1 MAVIQPS
8 VTELTPM
15 FDIILYICKRLR
27 AFGIIS
33 FSFFLVACG
42 LETNRLTDGQGEY
55 MADPVQVA
63 LLIPSSAEATAPIAA
78 SLENAARLA
87 VADLGKVKIDLRV
100 YDTAGNTDIAARQA
114 QRAVKEGAKIIIGPL
129 YGGAANAAGLAVA
142 NKNVN
147 ILSFS
152 NNSAIAGG
160 NVFVLGKTFDN
171 TAKRIVEFAAAQGK
185 MRAII
190 VHPNNVEGS
199 FGRLAIERAA
209 MDTPLEIVATQSFE
223 FSQDGV
229 VNAVPLIRAAVEI
242 EEADLIF
249 LTSTTAGALGL
260 LVQML
265 PEAGVQP
272 DKVQFAGLARW
283 DVPAQNLALPGV
295 QGGWFALPDYRK
307 AERFSAR
314 YKEAYG
320 TQPHQLAGLAY
331 DGIAAV
337 GALLMAGQSDNFNR
351 SALTQMAGFEGVDGI
366 FRLNSEGTNE
376 RGLAIAK
383 VFNKRVVILD
393 PAPSAFD
400 LPGF

>member
-1 MAVIQPS
+1 
-8 VTELTPM
+8 M
-15 FDIILYICKRLR
+15 FDIIFGICKRLR
-27 AFGIIS
+27 AFAIIS
-33 FSFFLVACG
+33 LSFFLVACG
-42 LETNRLTDGQGEY
+42 LETNRLADGQGEY
-55 MADPVQVA
+55 MADPVPVA
-63 LLIPSSAEATAPIAA
+63 LLVPNSAEATAPIAA

-87 VADLGKVKIDLRV
+87 VADLDRIKIDLRV
-100 YDTAGNTDIAARQA
+100 YDTAGNADIAARQA
-114 QRAVKEGAKIIIGPL
+114 QRAVKEGAKIIVGPL
-129 YGGAANAAGLAVA
+129 YGGAANVAGLAVA
-142 NKNVN
+142 DKNVN
-147 ILSFS
+147 VLSFS

-185 MRAII
+185 MRAMI

-199 FGRLAIERAA
+199 FGRLALERAA
-209 MDTPLEIVATQSFE
+209 LDTPLEIVATQSFE
-223 FSQDGV
+223 FSQEGV

-242 EEADLIF
+242 EEVDLIF

-265 PEAGVQP
+265 PEAGVEP
-272 DKVQFAGLARW
+272 DVVQFAGLARW

-331 DGIAAV
+331 DGIAAI
-337 GALLMAGQSDNFNR
+337 GALLQAGQSDSFGR
-351 SALTQMAGFEGVDGI
+351 SALTQSAGFEGIDGI
-366 FRLNSEGTNE
+366 FRLNSDGTNE
-376 RGLAIAK
+376 RGLAVAK

-393 PAPSAFD
+393 PAPSTFD
-400 LPGF
+400 LSNF

>member
-1 MAVIQPS
+1 
-8 VTELTPM
+8 M
-15 FDIILYICKRLR
+15 FDIIFGICKRLR

-33 FSFFLVACG
+33 LSFFLVACG
-42 LETNRLTDGQGEY
+42 LETNRLADGQGEY
-55 MADPVQVA
+55 MADPVPVA
-63 LLIPSSAEATAPIAA
+63 LLVPNSAEATAPIAA

-87 VADLGKVKIDLRV
+87 VADLDRIKIDLRV
-100 YDTAGNTDIAARQA
+100 YDTAGNADIAARQA
-114 QRAVKEGAKIIIGPL
+114 QRAVKEGAKIIVGPL

-142 NKNVN
+142 DKNINV
-147 ILSFS
+147 LSFS

-185 MRAII
+185 MRAMI

-199 FGRLAIERAA
+199 FGRLALERAA
-209 MDTPLEIVATQSFE
+209 LDTPLEIVATQSFE
-223 FSQDGV
+223 FSQEGV

-242 EEADLIF
+242 EEVDLIF

-265 PEAGVQP
+265 PEAGVEP
-272 DKVQFAGLARW
+272 DVVQFAGLARW

-331 DGIAAV
+331 DGIAAI
-337 GALLMAGQSDNFNR
+337 GALLSLR
-351 SALTQMAGFEGVDGI
+351 
-366 FRLNSEGTNE
+366 R
-376 RGLAIAK
+376 RKAK
-383 VFNKRVVILD
+383 CAR
-393 PAPSAFD
+393 
-400 LPGF
+400 

>member
-1 MAVIQPS
+1 
-8 VTELTPM
+8 M
-15 FDIILYICKRLR
+15 FDNIFYICKRLR

-33 FSFFLVACG
+33 LSFFLLAC
-42 LETNRLTDGQGEY
+42 EFDTSRLSGDRDEVVI
-55 MADPVQVA
+55 DPVPVA
-63 LLIPSSAEATAPIAA
+63 LLIPSSAKAAAPVAA

-87 VADLGKVKIDLRV
+87 VADLKNVKIDLRV
-100 YDTAGNTDIAARQA
+100 YDTVGNAEIAARQA
-114 QRAVKEGAKIIIGPL
+114 QKAVDEGAKVIVGPL
-129 YGGAANAAGLAVA
+129 YGEAANAVGLAVA
-142 NKNVN
+142 DKNVN
-147 ILSFS
+147 VLSFS

-171 TAKRIVEFAAAQGK
+171 TAKRIVDFAASQGK
-185 MRAII
+185 MRAMI

-199 FGRLAIERAA
+199 FGRLALERAA

-229 VNAVPLIRAAVEI
+229 VSAVPLIRAAVEI
-242 EEADLIF
+242 EEVDLIF

-265 PEAGVQP
+265 PEAGIEP
-272 DKVQFAGLARW
+272 DMVQFAGLARW

-320 TQPHQLAGLAY
+320 AQPHQLAGLAY
-331 DGIAAV
+331 DGIAAL
-337 GALLMAGQSDNFNR
+337 GALLAAGESERFNAK
-351 SALTQMAGFEGVDGI
+351 ALTQSAGFEGVDGI
-366 FRLNSEGTNE
+366 FRLNNDGTNQ
-376 RGLAIAK
+376 RGLAVAK
-383 VFNKRVVILD
+383 VLNKQVVVLD
-393 PAPSAFD
+393 PAPSSFD
-400 LPGF
+400 FISF

>member
-1 MAVIQPS
+1 MI
-8 VTELTPM
+8 
-15 FDIILYICKRLR
+15 DIISRNCKRLR

-33 FSFFLVACG
+33 LGFFLIACDI
-42 LETNRLTDGQGEY
+42 ETSKLTDGQGGYFAE
-55 MADPVQVA
+55 PVPVA

-87 VADLGKVKIDLRV
+87 VADLDKIKIDLRV
-100 YDTAGNTDIAARQA
+100 YDTAGNADIAARQA
-114 QRAVKEGAKIIIGPL
+114 QIAVKEGAKIIVGPL

-142 NKNVN
+142 DKKVN

-152 NNSAIAGG
+152 NNNAIAGG

-171 TAKRIVEFAAAQGK
+171 TAKRIVEFAASQGK

-209 MDTPLEIVATQSFE
+209 MDTSLEIVATQSFE
-223 FSQDGV
+223 FSQEGV

-337 GALLMAGQSDNFNR
+337 GAVLMTGQSDKFNR
-351 SALTQMAGFEGVDGI
+351 SSLTQSAGFEGIDGI
-366 FRLNSEGTNE
+366 FRLTSEGTNE

-400 LPGF
+400 FLSF

>member
-1 MAVIQPS
+1 
-8 VTELTPM
+8 M
-15 FDIILYICKRLR
+15 FDIIFSICKRLR

-33 FSFFLVACG
+33 LSFFLVSCG
-42 LETNRLTDGQGEY
+42 LETNRLADGQGEY
-55 MADPVQVA
+55 MADPVPVA
-63 LLIPSSAEATAPIAA
+63 LLVPNSAEATAPIAA

-87 VADLGKVKIDLRV
+87 VADLDRIKIDLRV
-100 YDTAGNTDIAARQA
+100 YDTAGNADIAARQA
-114 QRAVKEGAKIIIGPL
+114 QRAVKEGAKIIVGPL

-142 NKNVN
+142 DKNVN
-147 ILSFS
+147 VLSFS

-185 MRAII
+185 MRAMI

-199 FGRLAIERAA
+199 FGRLALERAA
-209 MDTPLEIVATQSFE
+209 MDTSLEIVATQSFE

-242 EEADLIF
+242 EEVDLIF

-265 PEAGVQP
+265 PEAGVEP
-272 DKVQFAGLARW
+272 DLVQFAGLARW

-331 DGIAAV
+331 DGIAAI
-337 GALLMAGQSDNFNR
+337 GALLQAGQSDSFGR
-351 SALTQMAGFEGVDGI
+351 SALTQSAGFEGIDGI
-366 FRLNSEGTNE
+366 FRLNSDGTNE
-376 RGLAIAK
+376 RGLAVAK

-393 PAPSAFD
+393 PAPSDFD
-400 LPGF
+400 LLSF

>member
-1 MAVIQPS
+1 
-8 VTELTPM
+8 M
-15 FDIILYICKRLR
+15 FDIIFGICKRLR

-33 FSFFLVACG
+33 LSFFLVACG
-42 LETNRLTDGQGEY
+42 LETNRLADGQGDY
-55 MADPVQVA
+55 MADPVPVA
-63 LLIPSSAEATAPIAA
+63 LLVPNSAEATAPIAA

-87 VADLGKVKIDLRV
+87 VADLDRIKIDLRV
-100 YDTAGNTDIAARQA
+100 YDTAGNADIAARQA
-114 QRAVKEGAKIIIGPL
+114 QRAVKEGAKIIVGPL

-142 NKNVN
+142 DKNVN
-147 ILSFS
+147 VLSFS

-185 MRAII
+185 MRAMI

-199 FGRLAIERAA
+199 FGRLALERAA
-209 MDTPLEIVATQSFE
+209 LDTTLEIVATQSFE
-223 FSQDGV
+223 FSQEGV

-242 EEADLIF
+242 EEVDLIF

-265 PEAGVQP
+265 PEAGVEP
-272 DKVQFAGLARW
+272 DLVQFAGLARW

-331 DGIAAV
+331 DGIAAI
-337 GALLMAGQSDNFNR
+337 GALLQAGQSDSFGR
-351 SALTQMAGFEGVDGI
+351 SALTQSAGFEGIDGI
-366 FRLNSEGTNE
+366 FRLNSDGTNE
-376 RGLAIAK
+376 RGLAVAK

-393 PAPSAFD
+393 PAPSTFD
-400 LPGF
+400 LFSF

>member
-1 MAVIQPS
+1 
-8 VTELTPM
+8 M
-15 FDIILYICKRLR
+15 FDIIFGICKRLR

-33 FSFFLVACG
+33 LSFFLVACG
-42 LETNRLTDGQGEY
+42 LETNRLADGQGEY
-55 MADPVQVA
+55 MADPVPVA
-63 LLIPSSAEATAPIAA
+63 LLVPNSAEATAPIAA

-87 VADLGKVKIDLRV
+87 VADLDRIKIDLRV
-100 YDTAGNTDIAARQA
+100 YDTAGNADIAARQA
-114 QRAVKEGAKIIIGPL
+114 QRAVKEGAKIIVGPL

-142 NKNVN
+142 DKNVN
-147 ILSFS
+147 VLSFS

-185 MRAII
+185 MRAMI

-199 FGRLAIERAA
+199 FGRLALERAA
-209 MDTPLEIVATQSFE
+209 LDTPLEIVATQSFE
-223 FSQDGV
+223 FSQEGV

-242 EEADLIF
+242 EEVDLIF

-265 PEAGVQP
+265 PEAGVEP
-272 DKVQFAGLARW
+272 DVVQFAGLARW
-283 DVPAQNLALPGV
+283 DVPTQNLALPGV

-331 DGIAAV
+331 DGIAAI
-337 GALLMAGQSDNFNR
+337 GALLQAGQIDSIGR
-351 SALTQMAGFEGVDGI
+351 SALTQSAGFEGIDGI
-366 FRLNSEGTNE
+366 FRLNSDGTNE
-376 RGLAIAK
+376 RGLAVAK

-393 PAPSAFD
+393 PAPSTFD
-400 LPGF
+400 LFSF

>member
-1 MAVIQPS
+1 
-8 VTELTPM
+8 M
-15 FDIILYICKRLR
+15 FDNIFYICKRLR

-33 FSFFLVACG
+33 LSFFLLAC
-42 LETNRLTDGQGEY
+42 EFDTSRLSSDRDEVVI
-55 MADPVQVA
+55 DPVPVA
-63 LLIPSSAEATAPIAA
+63 LLIPSSAKAAAPVAA

-87 VADLGKVKIDLRV
+87 VADLKNVKIDLRV
-100 YDTAGNTDIAARQA
+100 YDTVGNAEIAARQA
-114 QRAVKEGAKIIIGPL
+114 QKAVEEGAKVIVGPL
-129 YGGAANAAGLAVA
+129 YGEAANAVGLAVA
-142 NKNVN
+142 DKNVN
-147 ILSFS
+147 VLSFS

-171 TAKRIVEFAAAQGK
+171 TAKRIVNFAASQGK
-185 MRAII
+185 MRAMI

-199 FGRLAIERAA
+199 FGRLALERAA

-229 VNAVPLIRAAVEI
+229 VSAVPLIRAAVEI
-242 EEADLIF
+242 EEVDLIF

-265 PEAGVQP
+265 PEAGIEP
-272 DKVQFAGLARW
+272 DMVQFAGLARW

-320 TQPHQLAGLAY
+320 AQPHQLAGLAY
-331 DGIAAV
+331 DGVAAL
-337 GALLMAGQSDNFNR
+337 GALLAAGERERFNAK
-351 SALTQMAGFEGVDGI
+351 ALTQSAGFEGVDGI
-366 FRLNSEGTNE
+366 FRLNNDGTNQ
-376 RGLAIAK
+376 RGLAVAK
-383 VFNKRVVILD
+383 VLNKQVVVLD
-393 PAPSAFD
+393 PAPSSFD
-400 LPGF
+400 FISF

>member
-1 MAVIQPS
+1 
-8 VTELTPM
+8 M
-15 FDIILYICKRLR
+15 FDIIFGICKRLR

-33 FSFFLVACG
+33 LSFFLVACG
-42 LETNRLTDGQGEY
+42 LETNRLADGQGEY
-55 MADPVQVA
+55 MADPVPVA
-63 LLIPSSAEATAPIAA
+63 LLVPNSAEATAPIAA

-87 VADLGKVKIDLRV
+87 VADLDRIKIDLRV
-100 YDTAGNTDIAARQA
+100 YDTAGNADIAARQA
-114 QRAVKEGAKIIIGPL
+114 QRAVKEGAKIIVGPL

-142 NKNVN
+142 DKNVN
-147 ILSFS
+147 VLSFS

-185 MRAII
+185 MRAMI

-199 FGRLAIERAA
+199 FGRLALERAA
-209 MDTPLEIVATQSFE
+209 LDTPLEIVATQSFE
-223 FSQDGV
+223 FSQEGV

-242 EEADLIF
+242 EEVDLIF

-265 PEAGVQP
+265 PEAGVEP
-272 DKVQFAGLARW
+272 DVVQFAGLARW

-331 DGIAAV
+331 DGIAAI
-337 GALLMAGQSDNFNR
+337 GALLQAGQIDSIGR
-351 SALTQMAGFEGVDGI
+351 SALTQSAGFEGIDGI
-366 FRLNSEGTNE
+366 FRLNSDGTNE
-376 RGLAIAK
+376 RGLAVAK

-393 PAPSAFD
+393 PAPSTFD
-400 LPGF
+400 FFSF

>member
-1 MAVIQPS
+1 MI
-8 VTELTPM
+8 
-15 FDIILYICKRLR
+15 DIISRNCKRLR

-33 FSFFLVACG
+33 LGFFLIACDI
-42 LETNRLTDGQGEY
+42 ETSKLTDGQGGYFVE
-55 MADPVQVA
+55 PVPVA

-87 VADLGKVKIDLRV
+87 VADLDKIKIDLRV
-100 YDTAGNTDIAARQA
+100 YDTAGNADIAARQA
-114 QRAVKEGAKIIIGPL
+114 QIAVKEGAKIIVGPL

-142 NKNVN
+142 DKKVN

-152 NNSAIAGG
+152 NNNAIAGG

-171 TAKRIVEFAAAQGK
+171 TAKRIVKFAASQGK

-209 MDTPLEIVATQSFE
+209 MDTSLEIVATQSFE
-223 FSQDGV
+223 FSQEGV

-337 GALLMAGQSDNFNR
+337 GALLMTGQSDKFNR
-351 SALTQMAGFEGVDGI
+351 SSLTQSAGFEGIDGI
-366 FRLNSEGTNE
+366 FRLTSEGTNE

-400 LPGF
+400 FLSF

>member
-1 MAVIQPS
+1 
-8 VTELTPM
+8 M
-15 FDIILYICKRLR
+15 FDNIFYICKRLR

-33 FSFFLVACG
+33 LSFFLLAC
-42 LETNRLTDGQGEY
+42 EFDTSRLSGDRDEVVI
-55 MADPVQVA
+55 DPVPVA
-63 LLIPSSAEATAPIAA
+63 LLIPSSAKAAAPVAA

-87 VADLGKVKIDLRV
+87 VADLKNVKIDLRV
-100 YDTAGNTDIAARQA
+100 YDTVGNAEIAARQA
-114 QRAVKEGAKIIIGPL
+114 QKAVEEGAKVIVGPL
-129 YGGAANAAGLAVA
+129 YGEAANAVGLAVA
-142 NKNVN
+142 DKNVN
-147 ILSFS
+147 VLSFS

-171 TAKRIVEFAAAQGK
+171 TAKRIVDFAASQGK
-185 MRAII
+185 MRAMI

-199 FGRLAIERAA
+199 FGRLALERAA

-229 VNAVPLIRAAVEI
+229 VSAVPLIRAAVEI
-242 EEADLIF
+242 EEVDLIF

-265 PEAGVQP
+265 PEAGIEP
-272 DKVQFAGLARW
+272 DMVQFAGLARW

-320 TQPHQLAGLAY
+320 AQPHQLAGLAY
-331 DGIAAV
+331 DGIAAL
-337 GALLMAGQSDNFNR
+337 GALLAAGESERFNAK
-351 SALTQMAGFEGVDGI
+351 ALTQSAGFEGVDGI
-366 FRLNSEGTNE
+366 FRLNNDGTNQ
-376 RGLAIAK
+376 RGLAVAK
-383 VFNKRVVILD
+383 VLNKQVVVLD
-393 PAPSAFD
+393 PAPSSFD
-400 LPGF
+400 FISF

>member
-1 MAVIQPS
+1 MI
-8 VTELTPM
+8 
-15 FDIILYICKRLR
+15 DIISRNCKRLR

-33 FSFFLVACG
+33 LGFFLIACDI
-42 LETNRLTDGQGEY
+42 EISKLTDGQGGYFAE
-55 MADPVQVA
+55 PVPVA

-87 VADLGKVKIDLRV
+87 VADLDKIKIDLRV
-100 YDTAGNTDIAARQA
+100 YDTAGNADIAARPA
-114 QRAVKEGAKIIIGPL
+114 QIAVKEGAKIIVGPL

-142 NKNVN
+142 DKKVN

-152 NNSAIAGG
+152 NNNAIAGG

-171 TAKRIVEFAAAQGK
+171 TAKRIVEFAASQGK

-209 MDTPLEIVATQSFE
+209 MDTSLEIVATQSFE
-223 FSQDGV
+223 FSQEGV

-307 AERFSAR
+307 AERFSER

-337 GALLMAGQSDNFNR
+337 GALLMTGQSDKFNR
-351 SALTQMAGFEGVDGI
+351 SSLTQSAGFEGIDGI
-366 FRLNSEGTNE
+366 FRLTSEGTNE

-400 LPGF
+400 FLSF

>member
-1 MAVIQPS
+1 
-8 VTELTPM
+8 M
-15 FDIILYICKRLR
+15 FDIIFSICKRLR

-33 FSFFLVACG
+33 LSFFLVSCG
-42 LETNRLTDGQGEY
+42 LETNRLADGQGEY
-55 MADPVQVA
+55 MADPVPVA
-63 LLIPSSAEATAPIAA
+63 LLVPNSAEATAPIAA

-87 VADLGKVKIDLRV
+87 VADLDRIKIDLRV
-100 YDTAGNTDIAARQA
+100 YDTAGNADIAARQA
-114 QRAVKEGAKIIIGPL
+114 QRAVKEGAKIIVGPL

-142 NKNVN
+142 DKNVN
-147 ILSFS
+147 VLSFS

-185 MRAII
+185 MRAMI

-199 FGRLAIERAA
+199 FGRLALERAA
-209 MDTPLEIVATQSFE
+209 MDTSLEIVATQSFE

-242 EEADLIF
+242 EEVDLIF

-260 LVQML
+260 LVQIL
-265 PEAGVQP
+265 PEAGVEP
-272 DKVQFAGLARW
+272 DLVQFAGLARW

-331 DGIAAV
+331 DGIAAI
-337 GALLMAGQSDNFNR
+337 GALLQAGQSDSFGR
-351 SALTQMAGFEGVDGI
+351 SALTQSAGFEGIDGI
-366 FRLNSEGTNE
+366 FRLNSDGTNE
-376 RGLAIAK
+376 RGLAVAK

-393 PAPSAFD
+393 PAPSDFD
-400 LPGF
+400 LLSF

>member
-1 MAVIQPS
+1 
-8 VTELTPM
+8 M
-15 FDIILYICKRLR
+15 FDIIFGIRKRLR

-33 FSFFLVACG
+33 SSFFLVACG
-42 LETNRLTDGQGEY
+42 LETNRLADGKGKY
-55 MADPVQVA
+55 MAEPVPVA
-63 LLIPSSAEATAPIAA
+63 LLVPNSAEATVSIAA

-87 VADLGKVKIDLRV
+87 VADLDRIKIDLRV
-100 YDTAGNTDIAARQA
+100 YDTAGNSDIAARQA

-142 NKNVN
+142 DKNVN
-147 ILSFS
+147 VLSFS

-171 TAKRIVEFAAAQGK
+171 IAKRIVEFAASQGK
-185 MRAII
+185 KRAII

-199 FGRLAIERAA
+199 FGRLALEGAA
-209 MDTPLEIVATQSFE
+209 LDTPLEIVATQSFE

-242 EEADLIF
+242 EEVDLIL

-265 PEAGVQP
+265 PEAGIEP
-272 DKVQFAGLARW
+272 DFVQFAGLARW

-314 YKEAYG
+314 YNEAYG

-331 DGIAAV
+331 DSIAAI
-337 GALLMAGQSDNFNR
+337 GALLQAGQSDSLGR
-351 SALTQMAGFEGVDGI
+351 SALTQSAGFEGIEGI
-366 FRLNSEGTNE
+366 FRLNSDGTNE
-376 RGLAIAK
+376 RGLAVAK
-383 VFNKRVVILD
+383 VLNKRVVILD
-393 PAPSAFD
+393 PAPSSFD
-400 LPGF
+400 LLSF

>member
-1 MAVIQPS
+1 
-8 VTELTPM
+8 M
-15 FDIILYICKRLR
+15 FDNIFYICKRLR

-33 FSFFLVACG
+33 ISFFLLAC
-42 LETNRLTDGQGEY
+42 EFDTSRLSSDRDEVVI
-55 MADPVQVA
+55 DPVPVA
-63 LLIPSSAEATAPIAA
+63 LLIPSSAKAAAPVAA

-87 VADLGKVKIDLRV
+87 VADLKNVKIDLRV
-100 YDTAGNTDIAARQA
+100 YDTVGNAEIAARQA
-114 QRAVKEGAKIIIGPL
+114 QKAVDEGAKVIVGPL
-129 YGGAANAAGLAVA
+129 YGEAANAVGLAVA
-142 NKNVN
+142 DKNVN
-147 ILSFS
+147 VLSFS

-171 TAKRIVEFAAAQGK
+171 TAKRIVDFAASQGK
-185 MRAII
+185 MRAMI

-199 FGRLAIERAA
+199 FGRLALERAA

-229 VNAVPLIRAAVEI
+229 VSAVPLIRAAVEI
-242 EEADLIF
+242 EEVDLIF

-265 PEAGVQP
+265 PEAGIEP
-272 DKVQFAGLARW
+272 DMVQFAGLARW

-320 TQPHQLAGLAY
+320 AQPHQLAGLAY
-331 DGIAAV
+331 DGIAAL
-337 GALLMAGQSDNFNR
+337 GALLAAGEGERFNAK
-351 SALTQMAGFEGVDGI
+351 ALTQPAGFEGVDGI
-366 FRLNSEGTNE
+366 FRLNKDGTNQ
-376 RGLAIAK
+376 RGLAVAK
-383 VFNKRVVILD
+383 VLNKQVVVLD
-393 PAPSAFD
+393 PAPSSFD
-400 LPGF
+400 FISF

>member
-1 MAVIQPS
+1 
-8 VTELTPM
+8 M
-15 FDIILYICKRLR
+15 FDNIFGICKRLR

-33 FSFFLVACG
+33 LSFFLVACG
-42 LETNRLTDGQGEY
+42 LETNRLADGQGEY
-55 MADPVQVA
+55 MADPVPVA
-63 LLIPSSAEATAPIAA
+63 LLVPNSAEATAPIAA

-87 VADLGKVKIDLRV
+87 VADLDRIKIDLRV
-100 YDTAGNTDIAARQA
+100 YDTAGNADIAARQA
-114 QRAVKEGAKIIIGPL
+114 QRAVKEGAKIIVGPL

-142 NKNVN
+142 DKTVNV
-147 ILSFS
+147 LSFS

-185 MRAII
+185 MRAMI

-199 FGRLAIERAA
+199 FGRLALERAA
-209 MDTPLEIVATQSFE
+209 LDTPLEIVATQSFE
-223 FSQDGV
+223 FSQEGV

-242 EEADLIF
+242 EEVDLIF

-265 PEAGVQP
+265 PEAGVEP
-272 DKVQFAGLARW
+272 NVVQFAGLARW

-331 DGIAAV
+331 DGIAAI
-337 GALLMAGQSDNFNR
+337 GALLQAGQSDSFGR
-351 SALTQMAGFEGVDGI
+351 SALTQSAGFEGIDGI
-366 FRLNSEGTNE
+366 FRLNSDGTNE
-376 RGLAIAK
+376 RGLAVAK

-393 PAPSAFD
+393 PAPSTFD
-400 LPGF
+400 LFSF

>member
-1 MAVIQPS
+1 
-8 VTELTPM
+8 M
-15 FDIILYICKRLR
+15 FDIIFSICKRLR

-33 FSFFLVACG
+33 LSFFLVSCG
-42 LETNRLTDGQGEY
+42 LETNRLADGQGEY
-55 MADPVQVA
+55 MADPVPVA
-63 LLIPSSAEATAPIAA
+63 LLVPNSAEATAPIAA

-87 VADLGKVKIDLRV
+87 VADLDRIKIDLRV
-100 YDTAGNTDIAARQA
+100 YDTAGNADIAAHQA
-114 QRAVKEGAKIIIGPL
+114 QRAVKEGAKIIVGLL

-142 NKNVN
+142 DKNVN
-147 ILSFS
+147 VLSFS

-185 MRAII
+185 MRAMI

-199 FGRLAIERAA
+199 FGRLALERAA
-209 MDTPLEIVATQSFE
+209 MDTSLEIVATQSFE

-242 EEADLIF
+242 EEVDLIF

-265 PEAGVQP
+265 PEAGVEP
-272 DKVQFAGLARW
+272 DLVQFAGLARW

-331 DGIAAV
+331 DGIAAI
-337 GALLMAGQSDNFNR
+337 GALLQAGQSDSFGR
-351 SALTQMAGFEGVDGI
+351 SALTQSAGFEGIDGI
-366 FRLNSEGTNE
+366 FRLNSDGTNE
-376 RGLAIAK
+376 RGLAVAK

-393 PAPSAFD
+393 PAPSDFD
-400 LPGF
+400 LLSF

>member
-1 MAVIQPS
+1 
-8 VTELTPM
+8 M
-15 FDIILYICKRLR
+15 FDIIFGICKRLR

-33 FSFFLVACG
+33 LSFFLVACG
-42 LETNRLTDGQGEY
+42 LETNRLADGQGEY
-55 MADPVQVA
+55 MADPVPVA
-63 LLIPSSAEATAPIAA
+63 LLVPNSAEATAPIAA

-87 VADLGKVKIDLRV
+87 VADLDRIKIDLRV
-100 YDTAGNTDIAARQA
+100 YDTAGNADIAARQA
-114 QRAVKEGAKIIIGPL
+114 QRAVKEGAKIIVGPL

-142 NKNVN
+142 DKNVN
-147 ILSFS
+147 VLSFS

-185 MRAII
+185 MRAMI

-199 FGRLAIERAA
+199 FGRLALERAA
-209 MDTPLEIVATQSFE
+209 LDTPLEIVATQSFE
-223 FSQDGV
+223 FSQEGV

-242 EEADLIF
+242 EEVDLIF

-265 PEAGVQP
+265 PEAGVEP
-272 DKVQFAGLARW
+272 NVVQFAGLARW

-331 DGIAAV
+331 DGIAAI
-337 GALLMAGQSDNFNR
+337 GALLQAGQIDSIGR
-351 SALTQMAGFEGVDGI
+351 SALTQSAGFEGIDGI
-366 FRLNSEGTNE
+366 FRLNSDGTNE
-376 RGLAIAK
+376 RGLAVAK

-393 PAPSAFD
+393 PAPSTFD
-400 LPGF
+400 LFSF

>member
-1 MAVIQPS
+1 
-8 VTELTPM
+8 M
-15 FDIILYICKRLR
+15 FDIIFSICKRLR

-33 FSFFLVACG
+33 LSFFLVSCG
-42 LETNRLTDGQGEY
+42 LETNRLADGQGEY
-55 MADPVQVA
+55 MADPVPVA
-63 LLIPSSAEATAPIAA
+63 LLVPNSAEATAPIAA

-87 VADLGKVKIDLRV
+87 VADLDRIKIDLRV
-100 YDTAGNTDIAARQA
+100 YDTAGNADIAARQA
-114 QRAVKEGAKIIIGPL
+114 QRAVKEGAKIIVGPL

-142 NKNVN
+142 DKNVN
-147 ILSFS
+147 VLSFS

-160 NVFVLGKTFDN
+160 NVLVLGKTFDN

-185 MRAII
+185 MRAMI

-199 FGRLAIERAA
+199 FGRLALERAA
-209 MDTPLEIVATQSFE
+209 MDTSLEIVATQSFE

-242 EEADLIF
+242 EEVDLIF

-265 PEAGVQP
+265 PEAGVEP
-272 DKVQFAGLARW
+272 DLVQFAGLARW

-331 DGIAAV
+331 DGIAAI
-337 GALLMAGQSDNFNR
+337 GALLQAGQSDRFGR
-351 SALTQMAGFEGVDGI
+351 SALTQSAGFEGIDGI
-366 FRLNSEGTNE
+366 FRLNSDGTNE
-376 RGLAIAK
+376 RGLAVAK

-393 PAPSAFD
+393 PAPSDFD
-400 LPGF
+400 LLSF

>member
-1 MAVIQPS
+1 
-8 VTELTPM
+8 M
-15 FDIILYICKRLR
+15 FDIIFGICKRLR
-27 AFGIIS
+27 AFAIIS
-33 FSFFLVACG
+33 LSFFLVACG
-42 LETNRLTDGQGEY
+42 LETNRLADGQGEY
-55 MADPVQVA
+55 MADPVPVA
-63 LLIPSSAEATAPIAA
+63 LLVPNSAEATAPIAA

-87 VADLGKVKIDLRV
+87 VADLDRIKIDLRV
-100 YDTAGNTDIAARQA
+100 YDTAGNADIAARQA
-114 QRAVKEGAKIIIGPL
+114 QRAVKEGAKIIVGPL

-142 NKNVN
+142 DKNVN
-147 ILSFS
+147 VLSFS

-185 MRAII
+185 MRAMI

-199 FGRLAIERAA
+199 FGRLALERAA
-209 MDTPLEIVATQSFE
+209 LDTPLEIVATQSFE
-223 FSQDGV
+223 FSQEGV

-242 EEADLIF
+242 EEVDLIF

-260 LVQML
+260 LVQMM
-265 PEAGVQP
+265 PEAGVEP
-272 DKVQFAGLARW
+272 DVVQFAGLARW

-331 DGIAAV
+331 DGIAAI
-337 GALLMAGQSDNFNR
+337 GALLQAGQIDSIGR
-351 SALTQMAGFEGVDGI
+351 SALTQSAGFEGIDGI
-366 FRLNSEGTNE
+366 FRLNSDGTNE
-376 RGLAIAK
+376 RGLAVAK

-393 PAPSAFD
+393 PAPSTFD
-400 LPGF
+400 LFSF

>member
-1 MAVIQPS
+1 
-8 VTELTPM
+8 M
-15 FDIILYICKRLR
+15 FDNIFYICKRLR

-33 FSFFLVACG
+33 LSFFLLAC
-42 LETNRLTDGQGEY
+42 EFDTSRLSSDRDEVVI
-55 MADPVQVA
+55 DPVPVA
-63 LLIPSSAEATAPIAA
+63 LLIPSSAKAAAPVAA

-87 VADLGKVKIDLRV
+87 VADLKNVKIDLRV
-100 YDTAGNTDIAARQA
+100 YDTVGNAEIAARQA
-114 QRAVKEGAKIIIGPL
+114 QKAVDEGAKVIVGPL
-129 YGGAANAAGLAVA
+129 YGEAANAVGLAVA
-142 NKNVN
+142 DKNVN
-147 ILSFS
+147 VLSFS

-171 TAKRIVEFAAAQGK
+171 TAKRIVDFAASQGK
-185 MRAII
+185 MSAMI

-199 FGRLAIERAA
+199 FGRLALERAA

-229 VNAVPLIRAAVEI
+229 VSAVPLIRAAVEI
-242 EEADLIF
+242 EEVDLIF

-265 PEAGVQP
+265 PEAGIEP
-272 DKVQFAGLARW
+272 DMVQFAGLARW

-320 TQPHQLAGLAY
+320 AQPHQLAGLAY
-331 DGIAAV
+331 DGIAAL
-337 GALLMAGQSDNFNR
+337 GALLAAGESERFNAK
-351 SALTQMAGFEGVDGI
+351 ALTQSAGFEGVDGI
-366 FRLNSEGTNE
+366 FRLNNDGTNQ
-376 RGLAIAK
+376 RGLAVAK
-383 VFNKRVVILD
+383 VLNKQVVVLD
-393 PAPSAFD
+393 PAPSSFD
-400 LPGF
+400 FISF

>member
-1 MAVIQPS
+1 
-8 VTELTPM
+8 M
-15 FDIILYICKRLR
+15 FDNIFYICKRLR

-33 FSFFLVACG
+33 LSFFLLAC
-42 LETNRLTDGQGEY
+42 EFDTSRLSSDRDEVVI
-55 MADPVQVA
+55 DPVPVA
-63 LLIPSSAEATAPIAA
+63 LLIPSSAKAAAPVAA

-87 VADLGKVKIDLRV
+87 VADLKNVKIDLRV
-100 YDTAGNTDIAARQA
+100 YDTVGNAEIAARQA
-114 QRAVKEGAKIIIGPL
+114 QKAVDEGAKVIVGPL
-129 YGGAANAAGLAVA
+129 YGEAANAVGLAVA
-142 NKNVN
+142 DKNVN
-147 ILSFS
+147 VLSFS

-171 TAKRIVEFAAAQGK
+171 TAKRIVDFAASQGK
-185 MRAII
+185 MRAMI

-199 FGRLAIERAA
+199 FGRLALERAA

-229 VNAVPLIRAAVEI
+229 VSAVPLIRAAVEI
-242 EEADLIF
+242 EEVDLIF

-265 PEAGVQP
+265 PEAGIEP
-272 DKVQFAGLARW
+272 DMVQFAGLARW

-320 TQPHQLAGLAY
+320 AQPHQLAGLAY
-331 DGIAAV
+331 DGVAAL
-337 GALLMAGQSDNFNR
+337 GALLAAGESERFNAK
-351 SALTQMAGFEGVDGI
+351 ALTQSAGFEGVDGI
-366 FRLNSEGTNE
+366 FRLNNDGTNQ
-376 RGLAIAK
+376 RGLAVAK
-383 VFNKRVVILD
+383 VLNKQVVVLD
-393 PAPSAFD
+393 PAPSSFD
-400 LPGF
+400 FISF

>member
-1 MAVIQPS
+1 
-8 VTELTPM
+8 M
-15 FDIILYICKRLR
+15 FDNIFYICKRLR

-33 FSFFLVACG
+33 LSFFLLAC
-42 LETNRLTDGQGEY
+42 EFDTSRLSSDRDEVVI
-55 MADPVQVA
+55 DPVPVA
-63 LLIPSSAEATAPIAA
+63 LLIPSSAKAAAPVAA

-87 VADLGKVKIDLRV
+87 VADLKNVKIDLRV
-100 YDTAGNTDIAARQA
+100 YDTVGNAEIAARQA
-114 QRAVKEGAKIIIGPL
+114 QKAVEEGAKVIVGPL
-129 YGGAANAAGLAVA
+129 YGEAANAVGLAVA
-142 NKNVN
+142 DKNVN
-147 ILSFS
+147 VLSFS

-171 TAKRIVEFAAAQGK
+171 TAKRIVNFAASQGK
-185 MRAII
+185 MRAMI

-199 FGRLAIERAA
+199 FGRLALERAA

-229 VNAVPLIRAAVEI
+229 VSAVPLIRAAVEI
-242 EEADLIF
+242 EEVDLIF

-265 PEAGVQP
+265 PEAGIEP
-272 DKVQFAGLARW
+272 DMVQFAGLARW

-320 TQPHQLAGLAY
+320 AQPHQLAGLAY
-331 DGIAAV
+331 DGIAAL
-337 GALLMAGQSDNFNR
+337 GALLAAGESERFNAK
-351 SALTQMAGFEGVDGI
+351 ALTQSAGFEGVDGI
-366 FRLNSEGTNE
+366 FRLNNDGTNQ
-376 RGLAIAK
+376 RGLAVAK
-383 VFNKRVVILD
+383 VLNKQVVVLD
-393 PAPSAFD
+393 PAPSSFD
-400 LPGF
+400 FISF

>member
-1 MAVIQPS
+1 
-8 VTELTPM
+8 M
-15 FDIILYICKRLR
+15 FDIIFGICKRLR

-33 FSFFLVACG
+33 LSFFLVACG
-42 LETNRLTDGQGEY
+42 LETNRLADGQGEY
-55 MADPVQVA
+55 MADPVPVA
-63 LLIPSSAEATAPIAA
+63 LLVPNSAEATAPIAA

-87 VADLGKVKIDLRV
+87 VADLDRIKIDLRV
-100 YDTAGNTDIAARQA
+100 YDTAGNADIAARQA
-114 QRAVKEGAKIIIGPL
+114 QRAVKEGAKIIVGPL

-142 NKNVN
+142 DKNVN
-147 ILSFS
+147 VLSFS

-185 MRAII
+185 MRAMI

-199 FGRLAIERAA
+199 FGRLALERAA
-209 MDTPLEIVATQSFE
+209 LDTPLEIVATQSFE
-223 FSQDGV
+223 FSQEGV

-242 EEADLIF
+242 EDVDLSF

-265 PEAGVQP
+265 PEAGVEP
-272 DKVQFAGLARW
+272 DVVQFAGLARW

-331 DGIAAV
+331 DGIAAI
-337 GALLMAGQSDNFNR
+337 GALLQAGQIDSIGR
-351 SALTQMAGFEGVDGI
+351 SALTQSAGFEGIDGI
-366 FRLNSEGTNE
+366 FRLNSDGTNE
-376 RGLAIAK
+376 RGLAVAK

-393 PAPSAFD
+393 PAPSTFD
-400 LPGF
+400 LFSF

>member
-1 MAVIQPS
+1 
-8 VTELTPM
+8 M
-15 FDIILYICKRLR
+15 FDIIFGICKRLR

-33 FSFFLVACG
+33 LGFFLVACG
-42 LETNRLTDGQGEY
+42 LDTNRLADGQGKY
-55 MADPVQVA
+55 MADPVPVA
-63 LLIPSSAEATAPIAA
+63 LLVPSSAEATAPIAA

-87 VADLGKVKIDLRV
+87 VADLDRIKIDLRV
-100 YDTAGNTDIAARQA
+100 FDTAGNADIAARQA
-114 QRAVKEGAKIIIGPL
+114 QRAVKEGAKIIVGPL

-142 NKNVN
+142 DKNVN
-147 ILSFS
+147 VLSFS

-185 MRAII
+185 MRAMI

-199 FGRLAIERAA
+199 FGRLALERATL
-209 MDTPLEIVATQSFE
+209 DTPLEIVATQSFE
-223 FSQDGV
+223 FSQEGV

-242 EEADLIF
+242 EEVDLIF

-265 PEAGVQP
+265 PEAGVEP
-272 DKVQFAGLARW
+272 DVVQFAGLARW

-307 AERFSAR
+307 AERFSVR

-331 DGIAAV
+331 DGIAAI
-337 GALLMAGQSDNFNR
+337 GALLQAGQSDSFDR
-351 SALTQMAGFEGVDGI
+351 SALSQSAGFEGIDGI
-366 FRLNSEGTNE
+366 FRLNSDGTNE
-376 RGLAIAK
+376 RGLAVAK

-393 PAPSAFD
+393 PAPSTFD
-400 LPGF
+400 LFSF

>member
-1 MAVIQPS
+1 
-8 VTELTPM
+8 
-15 FDIILYICKRLR
+15 
-27 AFGIIS
+27 
-33 FSFFLVACG
+33 
-42 LETNRLTDGQGEY
+42 
-55 MADPVQVA
+55 
-63 LLIPSSAEATAPIAA
+63 
-78 SLENAARLA
+78 
-87 VADLGKVKIDLRV
+87 
-100 YDTAGNTDIAARQA
+100 
-114 QRAVKEGAKIIIGPL
+114 
-129 YGGAANAAGLAVA
+129 
-142 NKNVN
+142 
-147 ILSFS
+147 
-152 NNSAIAGG
+152 
-160 NVFVLGKTFDN
+160 
-171 TAKRIVEFAAAQGK
+171 
-185 MRAII
+185 
-190 VHPNNVEGS
+190 
-199 FGRLAIERAA
+199 

-272 DKVQFAGLARW
+272 DTVQFAGLARW

-307 AERFSAR
+307 AERFSAH

-351 SALTQMAGFEGVDGI
+351 SALTQTAGFEGVDGI

-383 VFNKRVVILD
+383 VINKRVVILD

>member
-1 MAVIQPS
+1 
-8 VTELTPM
+8 M
-15 FDIILYICKRLR
+15 FDNIFYICKRLR

-33 FSFFLVACG
+33 LSFFLLAC
-42 LETNRLTDGQGEY
+42 EFDTSRLSSDRDEVVI
-55 MADPVQVA
+55 DPVPVA
-63 LLIPSSAEATAPIAA
+63 LLIPSSAKAAAPVAA

-87 VADLGKVKIDLRV
+87 VADLKNVKIDLRV
-100 YDTAGNTDIAARQA
+100 YDTVGNAEIAARQA
-114 QRAVKEGAKIIIGPL
+114 QKAVEEGAKVIVGPL
-129 YGGAANAAGLAVA
+129 YGEAANAVGLAVA
-142 NKNVN
+142 DKNVN
-147 ILSFS
+147 VLSFS

-171 TAKRIVEFAAAQGK
+171 TAKRIVNFAASQGK
-185 MRAII
+185 MRAMI

-199 FGRLAIERAA
+199 FGRLALERAA

-229 VNAVPLIRAAVEI
+229 VSAVPLIRAAVEI
-242 EEADLIF
+242 EEVDLIF

-265 PEAGVQP
+265 PEAGIEP
-272 DKVQFAGLARW
+272 DMVQFAGLARW

-320 TQPHQLAGLAY
+320 AQPHQLAGLAY
-331 DGIAAV
+331 DGVAAL
-337 GALLMAGQSDNFNR
+337 GALLAAGESERFNAK
-351 SALTQMAGFEGVDGI
+351 ALTQSAGFEGVDGI
-366 FRLNSEGTNE
+366 FRLNNDGTNQ
-376 RGLAIAK
+376 RGLAVAK
-383 VFNKRVVILD
+383 VLNKQVVVLD
-393 PAPSAFD
+393 PAPSSFD
-400 LPGF
+400 FISF

>member
-1 MAVIQPS
+1 
-8 VTELTPM
+8 M
-15 FDIILYICKRLR
+15 FDNIFYICKRLR

-33 FSFFLVACG
+33 LSFFLLAC
-42 LETNRLTDGQGEY
+42 EFDTSRLSSDRDEVVI
-55 MADPVQVA
+55 DPVPVA
-63 LLIPSSAEATAPIAA
+63 LLIPSSAKAAAPVAA

-87 VADLGKVKIDLRV
+87 VADLKNVKIDLRV
-100 YDTAGNTDIAARQA
+100 YDTVGNAEIAARQA
-114 QRAVKEGAKIIIGPL
+114 QKAVEEGAKVIVGPL
-129 YGGAANAAGLAVA
+129 YGEAANAVGLAVA
-142 NKNVN
+142 DKNVN
-147 ILSFS
+147 VLSFS

-171 TAKRIVEFAAAQGK
+171 TAKRIVDFAASQGK
-185 MRAII
+185 MRAMI

-199 FGRLAIERAA
+199 FGRLALERAA

-229 VNAVPLIRAAVEI
+229 VSAVPLIRAAVEI
-242 EEADLIF
+242 EEVDLIF

-265 PEAGVQP
+265 PEAGIEP
-272 DKVQFAGLARW
+272 DMVQFAGLARW

-320 TQPHQLAGLAY
+320 AQPHQLAGLAY
-331 DGIAAV
+331 DGIAAL
-337 GALLMAGQSDNFNR
+337 GALLAAGESERFNAK
-351 SALTQMAGFEGVDGI
+351 ALTQSAGFEGVDGI
-366 FRLNSEGTNE
+366 FRLNNDGTNQ
-376 RGLAIAK
+376 RGLAVAK
-383 VFNKRVVILD
+383 VLNKQVVVLD
-393 PAPSAFD
+393 PAPSSFD
-400 LPGF
+400 FISF

>member
-1 MAVIQPS
+1 
-8 VTELTPM
+8 M
-15 FDIILYICKRLR
+15 FDNIFYICKRLR

-33 FSFFLVACG
+33 LSFFLLAC
-42 LETNRLTDGQGEY
+42 EFDTSRLSSDRDEVVI
-55 MADPVQVA
+55 DPVPVA
-63 LLIPSSAEATAPIAA
+63 LLIPSSAKAAAPVAA

-87 VADLGKVKIDLRV
+87 VADLKNVKIDLRV
-100 YDTAGNTDIAARQA
+100 YDTVGNAEIAARQA
-114 QRAVKEGAKIIIGPL
+114 QKAVDEGAKVIVGPL
-129 YGGAANAAGLAVA
+129 YGEAANAVGLAVA
-142 NKNVN
+142 DKNVN
-147 ILSFS
+147 VLSFS

-171 TAKRIVEFAAAQGK
+171 TAKRIVDFAASQGK
-185 MRAII
+185 MRAMI

-199 FGRLAIERAA
+199 FGRLALERAA

-229 VNAVPLIRAAVEI
+229 VSAVPLIRAAVEI
-242 EEADLIF
+242 EEVDLIF

-265 PEAGVQP
+265 PEAGIEP
-272 DKVQFAGLARW
+272 DMVQFAGLARW

-320 TQPHQLAGLAY
+320 AQPHQLAGLAY
-331 DGIAAV
+331 DGIAAL
-337 GALLMAGQSDNFNR
+337 GALLAAGESERFNAK
-351 SALTQMAGFEGVDGI
+351 ALTQSAGFEGVDGI
-366 FRLNSEGTNE
+366 FRLNNDGTNQ
-376 RGLAIAK
+376 RGLAVAK
-383 VFNKRVVILD
+383 VLNKQVVVLD
-393 PAPSAFD
+393 PAPSSFD
-400 LPGF
+400 FISF